1 MIKMKQTWLLAAVF
15 CAGLASAAKPA
26 ANAPKVEIPD
36 SVRNTLNRTQM
47 GYQELEQV
55 ANAAVIEANKL
66 FLDKEYL
73 IIKKTKISKYTK
85 AGTIKATNNENRS
98 EKSTPNNKSTA
109 KVMSS
114 RLNTIIK
121 VVGIVSLRNAFD
133 VCAGFFAYLIIDI
146 RG

>member
-66 FLDKEYL
+66 FLDTEYL
-73 IIKKTKISKYTK
+73 KAAKK
-85 AGTIKATNNENRS
+85 
-98 EKSTPNNKSTA
+98 
-109 KVMSS
+109 
-114 RLNTIIK
+114 
-121 VVGIVSLRNAFD
+121 
-133 VCAGFFAYLIIDI
+133 YLEAVK
-146 RG
+146 